1 MARQPIQDLE
11 GYGEVSKPSAT
22 PVDTYTGTVAAPS
35 QSSAQQL
42 ADALGTMSNQS
53 AKMYQQQKANALKE
67 EKALQEQ
74 RVGSYIAGFKP
85 TKNNPKLDVGDV
97 QALAPDVDLS
107 VIGGLIETDYY
118 SSYYASSLNFFSN
131 LPDAIK
137 HDPEKLT
144 TAYNGLVI
152 QGDKEVQG
160 DFAKA
165 GFLKG
170 VKHAFNTTLTSNQ
183 GKLQELQR
191 GKHEKTSYGML
202 YTIYSRSGDLSK
214 PENLE
219 NFKQGIIDQDTLYIG
234 TDEVAGIS
242 PYKDRAKEKVLL
254 RKNIEKLVKQYPEQG
269 LQILNAFETLPWEGD
284 ETTEPFVFGLRE
296 QVVKRLTDKLE
307 VNSAQTQA
315 AVNAGIVDARVKV
328 RNMKAAGDTAGLHE
342 IAFGVIPD
350 TLTEAEKA
358 LAMESQDKALLALSA
373 DVVSSRVSD
382 QNKNALYTKL
392 STAAYT
398 KDFTF
403 LGFKEGEVPSV
414 IELQD
419 AMYKQGDIN
428 FPEQSTLATNM
439 EKILQG
445 YASIDLTKARSQ
457 IERTYSAA
465 LATYALPQF
474 RGLDPAGL
482 MTDAYVDSMRAQL
495 DTHYTDLDSAGQP
508 SPEKLVEF
516 QTNANNAV
524 MAVKQDLDAL
534 RLAREGTGEAAQILG
549 NLVDTPEVDF
559 TNVKV
564 GDTKFDDDK
573 NPIAKV
579 VGFDES
585 GLPIYEPI
593 EQEDPRYKVTKET
606 EGVRNTNPRN
616 KVRAEEKDEEAKA
629 SVANIFD
636 KESATFNL
644 ADGTLATLDKL
655 VKGRYK
661 RKSSNPRST
670 GVQAVTEDDVMDIV
684 LDQLGLAGISDFEYG
699 GFFGDEADTAGE
711 IAIKKIVDSL
721 MEKHKGD

>member
-1 MARQPIQDLE
+1 MARQPIQDLQ
-11 GYGEVSKPSAT
+11 GYGEVSKPAAT
-22 PVDTYTGTVAAPS
+22 PVDTYTGTIAAPQ

-42 ADALGTMSNQS
+42 ASALGTMSNQA
-53 AKMYQQQKANALKE
+53 AKLYQQQKANELKE
-67 EKALQEQ
+67 EKELQEQ
-74 RVGSYIAGFKP
+74 RVGSYIAGFKATKDNP
-85 TKNNPKLDVGDV
+85 TLDVGDV
-97 QALAPDVDLS
+97 KGLAPDVDLS
-107 VIGGLIETDYY
+107 VIGGLVETDYY
-118 SSYYASSLNFFSN
+118 QSYYASSLNFFSN
-131 LPDAIK
+131 LPESVK
-137 HDPEKLT
+137 HDPEKLR
-144 TAYNGLVI
+144 TAYNGLVV

-165 GFLKG
+165 GFFKG

-183 GKLQELQR
+183 GELQKLQT

-242 PYKDRAKEKVLL
+242 PYKDRVKEKTLL
-254 RKNIEKLVKQYPEQG
+254 RKNIERLVKQYPEQG
-269 LQILNAFETLPWEGD
+269 LEILNAFETLPWEGD
-284 ETTEPFVFGLRE
+284 ETTEPFVYGLRE

-307 VNSAQTQA
+307 VSNAQTKA
-315 AVNAGIVDARVKV
+315 AINAGIVDARVKV
-328 RNMKAAGDTAGLHE
+328 RNMRAEGDTAGLRE
-342 IAFGVIPD
+342 IAFGVID
-350 TLTEAEKA
+350 STLPEAEKA

-373 DVVSSRVSD
+373 DVVSTPVSD

-403 LGFKEGEVPSV
+403 LGFNEGDVPSV

-419 AMYKQGDIN
+419 AIYKQGDMN
-428 FPEQSTLATNM
+428 FPEKSALATNM

-445 YASIDLTKARSQ
+445 YSSIDLTKARSQ
-457 IERTYSAA
+457 VERTYSAA

-495 DTHYTDLDSAGQP
+495 DNHYTDLDSAGQP
-508 SPEKLVEF
+508 SPEKLLEF
-516 QTNANNAV
+516 QTNANAAV

-534 RLAREGTGEAAQILG
+534 RLAREGTGQVEQILG
-549 NLVDTPEVDF
+549 NLIDTPEVES
-559 TNVKV
+559 TAVEI

-579 VGFDES
+579 VGFDDS
-585 GLPIYEPI
+585 GFPVYEPI
-593 EQEDPRYKVTKET
+593 EVEEDPYEVTS
-606 EGVRNTNPRN
+606 EGDALKGDARQQKAQAKRN
-616 KVRAEEKDEEAKA
+616 KRAKQNV
-629 SVANIFD
+629 SNIFN
-636 KESATFNL
+636 EETATFDL
-644 ADGTLATLDKL
+644 TEDTLSTLTKL
-655 VKGRYK
+655 VDGRYK
-661 RKSSNPRST
+661 RASKRRQTVS
-670 GVQAVTEDDVMDIV
+670 EDSVMEMV
-684 LDQLGLAGISDFEYG
+684 LDQLGLDGVSDFEYG
-699 GFFGDEADTAGE
+699 GIFGDEADTAGE

-721 MEKHKGD
+721 MENR

>member
-1 MARQPIQDLE
+1 MARQPIQDLQ
-11 GYGEVSKPSAT
+11 GYGEVSKPAAT
-22 PVDTYTGTVAAPS
+22 PVDTYTGTIAAPQ

-42 ADALGTMSNQS
+42 ASALGTMSNQA
-53 AKMYQQQKANALKE
+53 AKLYQQQKANELKE
-67 EKALQEQ
+67 EKELQEQ
-74 RVGSYIAGFKP
+74 RVGSYIAGFKATEDNP
-85 TKNNPKLDVGDV
+85 TLDVGDV
-97 QALAPDVDLS
+97 QGLAPDVALS
-107 VIGGLIETDYY
+107 VIGGLVETDYY
-118 SSYYASSLNFFSN
+118 QSYYATSLNFFSN
-131 LPDAIK
+131 LPESVK
-137 HDPEKLT
+137 HDPEKLR
-144 TAYNGLVI
+144 TAYNGLVV
-152 QGDKEVQG
+152 QGDREVQG

-165 GFLKG
+165 GFFKG

-183 GKLQELQR
+183 GELQKLQT

-214 PENLE
+214 PENLD

-254 RKNIEKLVKQYPEQG
+254 RTNIERLVKQYPEQG
-269 LQILNAFETLPWEGD
+269 LEILNAFETLPWEGD
-284 ETTEPFVFGLRE
+284 ETTEPFVYGLRE

-307 VNSAQTQA
+307 VNNAQTKA
-315 AVNAGIVDARVKV
+315 AINAGIVDARVNI
-328 RNMKAAGDTAGLHE
+328 RNMRAEGDTKGLRE

-350 TLTEAEKA
+350 TLTEAEMA

-382 QNKNALYTKL
+382 QNKNALFTKL

-419 AMYKQGDIN
+419 AIYKQGDIN
-428 FPEQSTLATNM
+428 FSEQSTLATNM

-457 IERTYSAA
+457 IERTQSVA
-465 LATYALPQF
+465 LSSYDLPQF

-495 DTHYTDLDSAGQP
+495 DNHYTDLDSAGQP
-508 SPEKLVEF
+508 SPEKLLEF

-534 RLAREGTGEAAQILG
+534 RRAREGTGQAEQILG
-549 NLVDTPEVDF
+549 NLIDTPEVES
-559 TNVKV
+559 TTVEI

-585 GLPIYEPI
+585 GLPVYEPI
-593 EQEDPRYKVTKET
+593 EVEEDPYEVTS
-606 EGVRNTNPRN
+606 EGDALKGDARQQKAQAKRN
-616 KVRAEEKDEEAKA
+616 KKAKQ
-629 SVANIFD
+629 SVSNIFN
-636 KESATFNL
+636 EETATFDL
-644 ADGTLATLDKL
+644 TEDTFSTLTKL
-655 VKGRYK
+655 VEGRYK
-661 RKSSNPRST
+661 RASKRRQTVS
-670 GVQAVTEDDVMDIV
+670 EDSVMEMV
-684 LDQLGLAGISDFEYG
+684 LDQLGLDGVSDFEYG
-699 GFFGDEADTAGE
+699 GIFGDDADTAGE

-721 MEKHKGD
+721 MENR